1 MVPHTP
7 EERLDIIDGG
17 GVDKG
22 AVVEDQADP
31 EVVHQDRKSCH
42 NCNYTPRAAKF
53 ITFEEIRFRSVMKD
67 EKKIDGYVLFVFVQ
81 LLITF
86 PTFLAGSETFFIGRR
101 TCGWGTV
108 GGDEVGGSLSIT
120 CTL

>member
-31 EVVHQDRKSCH
+31 EVVHENGEAGHDIEDPPWS
-42 NCNYTPRAAKF
+42 T
-53 ITFEEIRFRSVMKD
+53 E
-67 EKKIDGYVLFVFVQ
+67 
-81 LLITF
+81 LI
-86 PTFLAGSETFFIGRR
+86 SEG
-101 TCGWGTV
+101 
-108 GGDEVGGSLSIT
+108 
-120 CTL
+120 

>member
-31 EVVHQDRKSCH
+31 EVVHQNREAGHDSEDPPWS
-42 NCNYTPRAAKF
+42 T
-53 ITFEEIRFRSVMKD
+53 E
-67 EKKIDGYVLFVFVQ
+67 
-81 LLITF
+81 LI
-86 PTFLAGSETFFIGRR
+86 SEG
-101 TCGWGTV
+101 
-108 GGDEVGGSLSIT
+108 
-120 CTL
+120 